1 MLDNGTTFW
10 RSRTVLAG
18 ALFMALALLAA
29 ACGADTDAGAD
40 NGADGTAEGGSIT
53 IYSGRNEDLMASV
66 LEDFTD
72 ETGITVAVNYGE
84 SDVLAALI
92 AEEGDASPADLFLS
106 QSPGAVGFLDQAN
119 LLASL
124 PDDVLDLVPSTVR
137 DDDGR
142 WIGISGRQRVLVYH
156 PDRVTAEELPSSVT
170 ELTNP
175 VWKDRLGVA
184 PANGSFQD
192 FVTAMR
198 FKLGDDETGAW
209 LEGLVA
215 NGAVSYAKNSAIVE
229 AVARGEVDAGLVNHY
244 YNFRAL
250 DENPDHP
257 ALNHQF
263 ATNDLGSV
271 LIVTAAAKLESSDN
285 DAAVDQLLEYLLSE
299 PAQRYFA
306 DETFEYPLVEGIEPA
321 SVIPPASFADVG
333 SIDLEELEGG
343 LAATRDLITQAG
355 FDG

>member
-1 MLDNGTTFW
+1 MFCTLRRMLHKLTTRH
-10 RSRTVLAG
+10 RSRAG
-18 ALFMALALLAA
+18 AVAALVFGFALLASG
-29 ACGADTDAGAD
+29 CGSDD
-40 NGADGTAEGGSIT
+40 GGSGDSGSVT

-66 LEDFTD
+66 LEDFTA
-72 ETGITVAVNYGE
+72 ETGIEVLVNYGE
-84 SDVLAALI
+84 SDLLAALI
-92 AEEGDASPADLFLS
+92 AEEDDSSPADIFIS
-106 QSPGAVGFLDQAN
+106 QSPGAVGFLDQAE
-119 LLASL
+119 LLSQL
-124 PDDVLDLVPSTVR
+124 PDNVLELVPSTVR

-156 PDRVTAEELPSSVT
+156 PDRVAVDELPASVM
-170 ELTNP
+170 ELTDG

-198 FKLGDDETGAW
+198 FELGDDETGAW
-209 LEGLVA
+209 LEGLVG

-244 YNFRAL
+244 YNFRAI

-263 ATNDLGSV
+263 DTDDLGSL
-271 LIVTAAAKLESSDN
+271 LIVTAAAKLKSSDN
-285 DAAVDQLLEYLLSE
+285 DSAADALLEFLLSE
-299 PAQRYFA
+299 SAQRYFA
-306 DETFEYPLVEGIEPA
+306 DETFEYPLVEGVEPA
-321 SVIPPASFADVG
+321 AAIPTASFADVG
-333 SIDLEELEGG
+333 SLDLEELEGG

>member
-1 MLDNGTTFW
+1 MQNENSGNRRMTGRVAAVLIVAFALIAASCGGDSGTD
-10 RSRTVLAG
+10 SS
-18 ALFMALALLAA
+18 
-29 ACGADTDAGAD
+29 
-40 NGADGTAEGGSIT
+40 DGGTIT

-66 LEDFTD
+66 LEDFTA
-72 ETGITVAVNYGE
+72 ETGIEVNVNYGE

-92 AEEGDASPADLFLS
+92 AEEGDSSPADLFLS
-106 QSPGAVGFLDQAN
+106 QSPGAVGFLDQAG
-119 LLASL
+119 LL
-124 PDDVLDLVPSTVR
+124 DQLDAEINELVPSTVR

-156 PDRVTAEELPSSVT
+156 PDRVSADELPTSVLEMT
-170 ELTNP
+170 DP
-175 VWKDRLGVA
+175 AWKDRLGVA

-198 FKLGDDETGAW
+198 FQLGDDETSAW

-250 DENPDHP
+250 NEDPDHP

-263 ATNDLGSV
+263 ATDDLGSV
-271 LIVTAAAKLESSDN
+271 LIVTAAAKLASSDN
-285 DAAVDQLLEYLLSE
+285 DEAVDQLLTFLLSE
-299 PAQRYFA
+299 SAQRYFA

-321 SVIPPASFADVG
+321 EQIPAASFADVG
-333 SIDLEELEGG
+333 SLDLEELEGG
-343 LAATRDLITQAG
+343 LAATRDLINAAG
-355 FDG
+355 FEG